1 MSLPYDLDPNSIKPG
16 AMRSMTTD
24 KLASF
29 SLGGTKKTAFER
41 RKEEL
46 AAKRREQ
53 EAALAAEHARFV
65 EEFESGPERPTKQFV
80 RGGVQGGDVGASSS
94 GRPAAPTGPRISAP
108 QRRGPSA
115 AARAAF
121 QPDAID
127 GESLD
132 AEPPKPPPSAAGR
145 LAAAPARKGKDRGPS
160 QMEEFMMELRREQEE
175 RDSRGERDSDV
186 RKSDAPTSFDNQD
199 PDTTNLYIGNL
210 SPNVSEEALFR
221 SFQHFGA
228 IQSVKIMWPRS
239 EDERLTKRLNGFV
252 AFVKRA
258 DAARAKDEMNE
269 TELLGYVMRI
279 GWGKTVA
286 RPTQPITLASIQ
298 ARASS
303 AASSLPAPRP
313 TGMAPEAVSVPPNH
327 EIIDRL
333 ALFVAQEGHPFEQEV
348 MSREAENPSYRFL
361 YDRGSAEHRY
371 YRWKVVSLC
380 CGDSVDA
387 WDTASFRLQP
397 DGPLWAPPPCSR
409 PPPARDTAAK
419 RDTDANRSRSPSRSP
434 SRSRSRSRSPP
445 RSRSR
450 SRSRSPPARGRKF
463 DRDNHA
469 RGLE

>member
-1 MSLPYDLDPNSIKPG
+1 
-16 AMRSMTTD
+16 MRSMTTD

-186 RKSDAPTSFDNQD
+186 RKSDAPTSFDNQ
-199 PDTTNLYIGNL
+199 
-210 SPNVSEEALFR
+210 AC
-221 SFQHFGA
+221 
-228 IQSVKIMWPRS
+228 
-239 EDERLTKRLNGFV
+239 
-252 AFVKRA
+252 
-258 DAARAKDEMNE
+258 AA
-269 TELLGYVMRI
+269 
-279 GWGKTVA
+279 
-286 RPTQPITLASIQ
+286 PT
-298 ARASS
+298 R
-303 AASSLPAPRP
+303 
-313 TGMAPEAVSVPPNH
+313 G
-327 EIIDRL
+327 
-333 ALFVAQEGHPFEQEV
+333 GH
-348 MSREAENPSYRFL
+348 A
-361 YDRGSAEHRY
+361 
-371 YRWKVVSLC
+371 
-380 CGDSVDA
+380 
-387 WDTASFRLQP
+387 T
-397 DGPLWAPPPCSR
+397 PPPL
-409 PPPARDTAAK
+409 PPPAATAFCRVAPAMADL
-419 RDTDANRSRSPSRSP
+419 R
-434 SRSRSRSRSPP
+434 P
-445 RSRSR
+445 RI
-450 SRSRSPPARGRKF
+450 PTLPTCTLAT
-463 DRDNHA
+463 
-469 RGLE
+469 

>member
-160 QMEEFMMELRREQEE
+160 QMEEFMMELRREQ
-175 RDSRGERDSDV
+175 
-186 RKSDAPTSFDNQD
+186 A
-199 PDTTNLYIGNL
+199 
-210 SPNVSEEALFR
+210 
-221 SFQHFGA
+221 
-228 IQSVKIMWPRS
+228 
-239 EDERLTKRLNGFV
+239 
-252 AFVKRA
+252 
-258 DAARAKDEMNE
+258 
-269 TELLGYVMRI
+269 
-279 GWGKTVA
+279 
-286 RPTQPITLASIQ
+286 
-298 ARASS
+298 
-303 AASSLPAPRP
+303 PAPRHP
-313 TGMAPEAVSVPPNH
+313 RSATARTTPRPQHPPPRPAPPASPPVPP
-327 EIIDRL
+327 RL
-333 ALFVAQEGHPFEQEV
+333 PTLVAG
-348 MSREAENPSYRFL
+348 RAR
-361 YDRGSAEHRY
+361 
-371 YRWKVVSLC
+371 
-380 CGDSVDA
+380 
-387 WDTASFRLQP
+387 QP
-397 DGPLWAPPPCSR
+397 R
-409 PPPARDTAAK
+409 
-419 RDTDANRSRSPSRSP
+419 
-434 SRSRSRSRSPP
+434 
-445 RSRSR
+445 
-450 SRSRSPPARGRKF
+450 
-463 DRDNHA
+463 
-469 RGLE
+469 

>member
-1 MSLPYDLDPNSIKPG
+1 
-16 AMRSMTTD
+16 
-24 KLASF
+24 
-29 SLGGTKKTAFER
+29 
-41 RKEEL
+41 
-46 AAKRREQ
+46 
-53 EAALAAEHARFV
+53 
-65 EEFESGPERPTKQFV
+65 
-80 RGGVQGGDVGASSS
+80 
-94 GRPAAPTGPRISAP
+94 
-108 QRRGPSA
+108 
-115 AARAAF
+115 
-121 QPDAID
+121 
-127 GESLD
+127 
-132 AEPPKPPPSAAGR
+132 
-145 LAAAPARKGKDRGPS
+145 
-160 QMEEFMMELRREQEE
+160 
-175 RDSRGERDSDV
+175 
-186 RKSDAPTSFDNQD
+186 
-199 PDTTNLYIGNL
+199 L

-469 RGLE
+469 RGLERGRSPEGGRELSEEERDELEDLLRAMVVERQVIADGMGWCVARSTASSEIVETITEALTLSETPAPKKIARLFLVSDILHNAGTANVPGASSFRGHFQRTLPEMFESLHGCLMGLDSRMGVETMKDQVVKVLYIWQAWSLFPLSYPSA

>member
-1 MSLPYDLDPNSIKPG
+1 
-16 AMRSMTTD
+16 
-24 KLASF
+24 
-29 SLGGTKKTAFER
+29 
-41 RKEEL
+41 
-46 AAKRREQ
+46 
-53 EAALAAEHARFV
+53 
-65 EEFESGPERPTKQFV
+65 
-80 RGGVQGGDVGASSS
+80 
-94 GRPAAPTGPRISAP
+94 
-108 QRRGPSA
+108 
-115 AARAAF
+115 
-121 QPDAID
+121 
-127 GESLD
+127 
-132 AEPPKPPPSAAGR
+132 
-145 LAAAPARKGKDRGPS
+145 
-160 QMEEFMMELRREQEE
+160 
-175 RDSRGERDSDV
+175 
-186 RKSDAPTSFDNQD
+186 
-199 PDTTNLYIGNL
+199 L

-371 YRWKVVSLC
+371 YRWKVASL
-380 CGDSVDA
+380 S
-387 WDTASFRLQP
+387 SSLSSSPR
-397 DGPLWAPPPCSR
+397 
-409 PPPARDTAAK
+409 RDTAALSCLAVW
-419 RDTDANRSRSPSRSP
+419 RGGGTRGVAGRLAAARRVHYVPGGNSTRRCPALFPSGRLSLL
-434 SRSRSRSRSPP
+434 RRQRGRMGHGVL
-445 RSRSR
+445 
-450 SRSRSPPARGRKF
+450 PPAAGR
-463 DRDNHA
+463 A
-469 RGLE
+469 ALGASAVLAPAASA